1 MLCRIFHAPET
12 IIDKQQLYSYPRVG
26 VAVIVTHQQ
35 RVLFGKRVVASG
47 EFVWQLPGGWIELG
61 DSPEQTANREVAE
74 ETGLGLNELRFV
86 GLTNNKFSNQDQSI
100 SIYFE
105 GECSNPEQIHNR
117 EPASCEQWIWMQW
130 QELQNNL
137 YLPLQLLK
145 DTDYQPFLGDQCG
158 VHVSF

>member
-1 MLCRIFHAPET
+1 MRCRIFHSPET

-26 VAVIVTHQQ
+26 AAVIVTHQQ
-35 RVLFGKRVVASG
+35 RVLFGKRVVASE

-61 DSPEQTANREVAE
+61 EFPEQAASREVAE
-74 ETGLGLNELRFV
+74 ETGLELNELRFV
-86 GLTNNKFSNQDQSI
+86 GLTNNKFSDQDQSI

-105 GECSNPEQIHNR
+105 GECSNPEQKDNR
-117 EPASCEQWIWMQW
+117 ESARCEQWVWMQW

>member
-1 MLCRIFHAPET
+1 MQCRIFHAAET
-12 IIDKQQLYSYPRVG
+12 IIDNQQLYSYPRVG

-61 DSPEQTANREVAE
+61 ESPEQAASREVAE

-86 GLTNNKFSNQDQSI
+86 GLTNNKFSDQDQSI

-105 GECSNPEQIHNR
+105 GECSNPEQKDNR
-117 EPASCEQWIWMQW
+117 EPARCEQWIWMQW